1 MTIYSTIPTTDTVCD
16 EDWGYGLSSGI
27 MGSMKN
33 LNDDA
38 FQDAFMV
45 AHEIG
50 HSLGSGKRENRSSN
64 SSSF

>member
-1 MTIYSTIPTTDTVCD
+1 
-16 EDWGYGLSSGI
+16 

-50 HSLGSGKRENRSSN
+50 HSLGSGKRENRSSK

>member
-1 MTIYSTIPTTDTVCD
+1 
-16 EDWGYGLSSGI
+16 

-64 SSSF
+64 SSSTTYAILLILYCFFIVWSYLCRSHI